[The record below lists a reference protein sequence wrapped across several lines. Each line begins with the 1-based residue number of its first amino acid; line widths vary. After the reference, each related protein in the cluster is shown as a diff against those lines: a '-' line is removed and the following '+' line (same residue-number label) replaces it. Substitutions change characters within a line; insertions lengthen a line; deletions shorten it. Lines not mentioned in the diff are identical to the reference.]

1 MGIHL
6 VYCRPYHPEGKGKL
20 ERWHRTFRNQFL
32 SELDATRIRDLSDL
46 NARLWAWLETV
57 YHRTAHSGL
66 DGQTPLARYQ
76 RDLARIRTLGAMAAR
91 LDALFHH
98 RITRLVRNDATV
110 SYQGTRFEVPYEFSG
125 QSVRLVVDPHTRQVI
140 GVEDDN
146 GESLGAATALDAL
159 ANVQRRRRQPRPSE
173 TPASGATDNAVE
185 MAYRDYYDHTEETE

>member
-1 MGIHL
+1 M
-6 VYCRPYHPEGKGKL
+6 
-20 ERWHRTFRNQFL
+20 

-57 YHRTAHSGL
+57 YHRTAHGGL

-76 RDLARIRTLGAMAAR
+76 QDLAHIRTLGAMATR

-98 RITRLVRNDATV
+98 RVTRLVRNDGTV
-110 SYQGTRFEVPYEFSG
+110 SYLDQRFEVPYELSG

-146 GESLGAATALDAL
+146 GESLGAATPLDAL
-159 ANVQRRRRQPRPSE
+159 ANVHRRRRQPRAIEAP
-173 TPASGATDNAVE
+173 TSGTTDNAVE
-185 MAYRDYYDHTEETE
+185 MAYRDYYDHTEEAD